1 MDLCSSVAS
10 TGGLGFPGG
19 SLGWVRSR
27 LVLVV
32 YGRPLRPYLILICL
46 EQHIPLPLDVL
57 LGP

>member
-1 MDLCSSVAS
+1 MCSSDLRDGGVCSSVAS

-32 YGRPLRPYLILICL
+32 YGRPLRPYLIL
-46 EQHIPLPLDVL
+46 VV
-57 LGP
+57 